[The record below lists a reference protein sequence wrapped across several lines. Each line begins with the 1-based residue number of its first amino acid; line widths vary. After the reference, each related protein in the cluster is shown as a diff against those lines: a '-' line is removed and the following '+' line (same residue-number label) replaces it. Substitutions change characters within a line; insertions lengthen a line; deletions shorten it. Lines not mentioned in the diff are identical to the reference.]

1 MVTDRE
7 VLEVQR
13 HYPQIYLACHKQHIR
28 AVSTAF
34 RISSQ
39 DASLLVHLDTE
50 AATAPRV
57 LAEHLGIKPSSLSAA
72 ISRLGKLGYLDI
84 KTSQTDRRAREL
96 RLTRRGVAAIRSTS
110 VLDAEKVREM
120 LKKLNAKEKEQALSG
135 LALLA
140 RGARKMC

>member
-1 MVTDRE
+1 MVTDSE

-13 HYPQIYLACHKQHIR
+13 HYPQIYLACHKHHIR
-28 AVSTAF
+28 AASTAF

-57 LAEHLGIKPSSLSAA
+57 LADHLGIKPSSLSAA

-84 KTSQTDRRAREL
+84 KTGQTDRRAREL
-96 RLTRRGVAAIRSTS
+96 RLTKRGVDAIRSTS
-110 VLDAEKVREM
+110 VLDAEKIREL
-120 LKKLNAKEKEQALSG
+120 LKRLNAKEKQQALYG

-140 RGARKMC
+140 KGARRTG